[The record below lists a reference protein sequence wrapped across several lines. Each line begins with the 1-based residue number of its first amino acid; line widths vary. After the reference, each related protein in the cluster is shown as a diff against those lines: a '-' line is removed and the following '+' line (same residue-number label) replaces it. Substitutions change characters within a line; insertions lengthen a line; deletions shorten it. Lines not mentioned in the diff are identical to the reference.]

1 MNEHLHAQTEGTAS
15 QPEEPQPHDEGAQ
28 AQAGKLSNLTP
39 PSLVMLA
46 LTFWS
51 ELERVGAVTENPDVG
66 KVIGY

>member
-1 MNEHLHAQTEGTAS
+1 MNEQLQAHTEGTAS

-28 AQAGKLSNLTP
+28 AQAGTLSNLTP

-51 ELERVGAVTENPDVG
+51 ELERVGVVMESPDVG
-66 KVIGY
+66 KVVGY